1 MKVIGLTGGIA
12 SGKTE
17 VANIFKRYG
26 IKVIH
31 TDEIGHNYLFHPEIK
46 GKIVDIYG
54 EDILTDGQ
62 IDRNKLGKIVF
73 SNNEEKKRIN
83 TLIHPL
89 IIADIIN
96 RIQQAHEEGHKI
108 VIIESALI
116 AEDEDQLPN
125 WLNGLILVVCPEEIR
140 IQRLINTRNLT
151 LEEAK
156 LRIQSQRKPEEK
168 ITMANWII
176 NNVGDLK
183 TLEEE
188 TEKIIEEIYDVAR

>member
-1 MKVIGLTGGIA
+1 MKIIGLTGGIA

-26 IKVIH
+26 IEVIH
-31 TDEIGHNYLFHPEIK
+31 TDEIGHNYLSHPEMK
-46 GKIVDIYG
+46 EKIIDIYG
-54 EDILTDGQ
+54 KDILTNGQ

-89 IIADIIN
+89 VIADIIN
-96 RIQQAHEEGHKI
+96 RIQQAQEKGHEI

-116 AEDEDQLPN
+116 AEDEDRLPH

-140 IQRLINTRNLT
+140 IQRLVNSRGLSY
-151 LEEAK
+151 EEAR

-168 ITMANWII
+168 STIAQWVI

-183 TLEEE
+183 TLEEQ
-188 TEKIIEEIYDVAR
+188 TKKIIEEIRNVV